1 MEYWQQEKAE
11 ILNNAKTIVI
21 KVGSAVLT
29 NSEGLNLEVL
39 QNIVDQ
45 IALLVKAKKRV
56 LFVSSGAVAAG
67 KASLFSAK
75 ISEQLLAGLSGKQ
88 AAAAIG
94 QGKLIHVY
102 DEMFA
107 KHDIL
112 TAQILLT
119 RDDFKSRERF
129 LNARNTLIKLLDMGV
144 VPIVNEND
152 TVSVSELKFGDN
164 DALASYLL
172 NTVEG
177 ALVVNLTSA
186 SGVLSKNP
194 EKCADGEE
202 IPLLSYIE
210 DIDNFDIE
218 GLCGGKTTVGT
229 GGMLSKL
236 ISAKRAAQLCVPTY
250 ILPGK
255 EKNILT
261 RAFAHEMKED
271 GTELGTWISCKKKHH
286 ISRKKYWLAYRSA
299 PTGKIFVD
307 AGASKA
313 LQELGKSLLPA
324 GICAIEGDFKEGDLV
339 QIMHDNKAFAV
350 GLINYSSKDM
360 QKIYGKKRSEV
371 SEILGN
377 ADYLEVIHRDNM
389 LLDAAL

>member
-1 MEYWQQEKAE
+1 MQAWQEEKSQTIE
-11 ILNNAKTIVI
+11 NAKTIII

-29 NSEGLNLEVL
+29 NNDGLNMPIL
-39 QNIVDQ
+39 QNIVEQ
-45 IALLVKAKKRV
+45 IATLVKKNKRV
-56 LFVSSGAVAAG
+56 VFVSSGAVAAG
-67 KASLFSAK
+67 KASLLRAN
-75 ISEQLLAGLSGKQ
+75 INHILEGLSGKQ
-88 AAAAIG
+88 AAAAVG

-107 KHDIL
+107 EHGIL
-112 TAQILLT
+112 TAQLLLT

-172 NTVEG
+172 NAVEG
-177 ALVVNLTSA
+177 SLIINLTSA

-194 EKCADGEE
+194 MSCEEGEE
-202 IPLLSYIE
+202 IPMLSYIE

-218 GLCGGKTTVGT
+218 GLCGGKTSVGT

-236 ISAKRAAQLCVPTY
+236 ISAKRAAQLCVPTF
-250 ILPGK
+250 ILPGR
-255 EKNILT
+255 EKNIVL
-261 RAFAHEMKED
+261 RAFAGEKNEKGD
-271 GTELGTWISCKKKHH
+271 ELGTWISCKNKQH
-286 ISRKKYWLAYRSA
+286 ISRKKYWLAYRTS
-299 PTGKIFVD
+299 PVGTLIVD
-307 AGASKA
+307 EGASIA
-313 LQELGKSLLPA
+313 LKEKGKSLLPA
-324 GICAIEGDFKEGDLV
+324 GIIGVEGDFKEGDLV
-339 QIMHDNKAFAV
+339 RIEYNNKSFAV
-350 GLINYSSKDM
+350 GLINYSSADM
-360 QKIYGKKRSEV
+360 KKIYGKKRIEV
-371 SEILGN
+371 AAILGN